1 MYFCISVFI
10 LFVDVARSGIAGSYG
25 SSAFSVLRD
34 LSPYCFPQWLHRAAW
49 PAAGSRG
56 SHFSASL
63 PAFAVFHA
71 VVFDD
76 SHPDGCEVTLHC
88 DCDLRVWRSAALSIF
103 SRWPLWL
110 WSVCLTVSGAENL
123 FTLAIMTVICVSDG
137 QWCWASFPV
146 GHYDRDLCVWR
157 SAALSIFSRWPLW
170 LWSACLTVSGVE
182 HLFPLAICMASLEQ
196 CLFRSSAH
204 FLIVLFVFEKQYLFI
219 WLHWVLT
226 LHVGSSS
233 LTSRQTWV
241 PCIGS
246 TESKQLDQQGSPWC
260 LFGFVF

>member
-1 MYFCISVFI
+1 MYFWIRVFI

-34 LSPYCFPQWLHRAAW
+34 LHT
-49 PAAGSRG
+49 
-56 SHFSASL
+56 
-63 PAFAVFHA
+63 VFHN
-71 VVFDD
+71 
-76 SHPDGCEVTLHC
+76 GYTELH
-88 DCDLRVWRSAALSIF
+88 DQQQGPGAPISLRPYQRLLFLMLLS
-103 SRWPLWL
+103 
-110 WSVCLTVSGAENL
+110 LTTAILTGVRRC
-123 FTLAIMTVICVSDG
+123 FTVTVICVSDG
-137 QWCWASFPV
+137 QRRWASFPIGHYDCDLRVSDSQRCWASFPV
-146 GHYDRDLCVWR
+146 GHYDRDLRVWR

-226 LHVGSSS
+226 VHVGSSS
-233 LTSRQTWV
+233 LTSSQTWV

-260 LFGFVF
+260 LFWFVF